1 MATIKTKIELQY
13 ADKNIT
19 QEDLVERAK
28 AACEA
33 EYGVKGVKDINLYV
47 KPEENK
53 AYYVVNNKLTGSIDL

>member
-13 ADKNIT
+13 SDKNIT
-19 QEDLVERAK
+19 QDKLVERAK

-33 EYGVKGVKDINLYV
+33 EYGVKGVKDMKLYV

-53 AYYVVNNKLTGSIDL
+53 AYYVVNDKMTGSIDL

>member
-19 QEDLVERAK
+19 QDELVEKAK
-28 AACEA
+28 AAYEA
-33 EYGVKGVKDINLYV
+33 EYGVKGLKDIKLYV

-53 AYYVVNNKLTGSIDL
+53 AYYVVNDKMTGSIDL

>member
-1 MATIKTKIELQY
+1 MATSKIKIELQY

-19 QEDLVERAK
+19 QDELVERAK

-33 EYGVKGVKDINLYV
+33 DYGVKGVKDMQLYV

-53 AYYVVNNKLTGSIDL
+53 AYYVVNNKMTGSIDL